1 MWTEKSA
8 MAVDNFIQSSQ
19 IGQDRIQSFA
29 FVIAA
34 LMSFLLAGYFVV
46 SGGPASE
53 NICQVQLDEQINPN
67 DASAASL
74 SRLPGIGPAR
84 GKAIVAYRESFAQE
98 EDSPAFQ
105 DADDLRNVKGIG
117 PKTIKNT
124 RQLLKFK

>member
-1 MWTEKSA
+1 
-8 MAVDNFIQSSQ
+8 MAADNFIQSAQ
-19 IGQDRIQSFA
+19 VGQGRIQSFA

-46 SGGPASE
+46 SGLPE
-53 NICQVQLDEQINPN
+53 VEKICRIQLDERINPN

-74 SRLPGIGPAR
+74 RRLPGMGITRAGAV
-84 GKAIVAYRESFAQE
+84 VAYRESFAEE

-105 DADDLRNVKGIG
+105 DANDLQNVKGIG

-124 RQLLKFK
+124 SQWLKFK